1 VRGCEP
7 NEAEPTLFLPQRSKE
22 TGFNWQR
29 EIALENGREGIS
41 KGIHSLDIVME
52 LGMKNI
58 SAEFFIIMKSV
69 ISTRPDGEG
78 IILECANS
86 QSQMMGSGW
95 RGDSCRRGEII

>member
-1 VRGCEP
+1 M
-7 NEAEPTLFLPQRSKE
+7 FLPQRAKE
-22 TGFNWQR
+22 TGFDWQR
-29 EIALENGREGIS
+29 EIALDNGREGIS
-41 KGIHSLDIVME
+41 KGIHSLNIVME

-58 SAEFFIIMKSV
+58 LAELFIIMKSV
-69 ISTRPDGEG
+69 ISTRSDGEG